1 MTEILVIGGSAGS
14 LQVLRELL
22 NAVPQ
27 HTKYAV
33 LVVIHRLK
41 NVTSELE
48 KIISDNKTIHEPEDK
63 EPIRP
68 GHIYLAPQNYHLLI
82 ENDRTFSL
90 DYSEAVN
97 FSRPS
102 IDVTFESVA
111 TVYRESA
118 VAILLSGANNDG
130 AVGIK
135 YILEANGMA
144 IVQDP
149 ETAEYPAMPLAA
161 IEKNKKLPAHTPAFI
176 TNYIRALNLF
186 EL

>member
-68 GHIYLAPQNYHLLI
+68 GHIYLAPQ
-82 ENDRTFSL
+82 
-90 DYSEAVN
+90 
-97 FSRPS
+97 
-102 IDVTFESVA
+102 
-111 TVYRESA
+111 
-118 VAILLSGANNDG
+118 
-130 AVGIK
+130 K
-135 YILEANGMA
+135 
-144 IVQDP
+144 
-149 ETAEYPAMPLAA
+149 
-161 IEKNKKLPAHTPAFI
+161 
-176 TNYIRALNLF
+176 
-186 EL
+186 